1 MGFIDRLKEIF
12 PSTRTETIG
21 TIVDVNIPESL
32 YIKELALYCAVSI
45 IANAVSQCEIKVY
58 KAGKNVQDNDW
69 YSLNIKPNKNESAS
83 EFWHKVIERMLRAGP
98 EKGAFVFEQNGNL
111 YCADN
116 YNIDVKRPFLGNIYS
131 GVIVDGFQM
140 DRKFMADQCMIFR
153 LENIQAN
160 RMIAGMYEEYGKV
173 ISSAM
178 ESYKGT
184 NGVSYRLN
192 IAGLQAGDPSF
203 AKEWEDVLKN
213 QVRRFTDGESRVWI
227 NYTGRTLEE
236 FDKKTAAKNSDDV
249 VKKIEEIF
257 KITGKAYKIPES
269 LMLGNITNMNDVVK
283 SFLTFAVDPITDM
296 IGKVLTGAYGIWD
309 WMQGNYYKVD
319 TSGVNHIDIF
329 DMANNID
336 KLISSAFASVDEVRE
351 RTGLDAINEEWSRKH
366 LLTKNYEFTENVL
379 KKGGMEGDKSE
390 DDV

>member
-1 MGFIDRLKEIF
+1 MGFIDRLKEVF
-12 PSTRTETIG
+12 PSTKTESIG

-32 YIKELALYCAVSI
+32 YIKEMALYCAISI

-58 KAGKNVQDNDW
+58 KNGEYVRDEDW

-98 EKGAFVFEQNGNL
+98 KKGALVFEHGGNL
-111 YCADN
+111 YCADD
-116 YNIDVKRPFLGNIYS
+116 YSIEEERPFLGNIYS
-131 GVIVDGFQM
+131 GVVVDGFQL
-140 DRKFMADQCMIFR
+140 DRKFTASQCFIFR
-153 LENIQAN
+153 LENVQAN
-160 RMIAGMYEEYGKV
+160 RMIAGMYEEYGQV

-184 NGVSYRLN
+184 NGISYRLN
-192 IAGLQAGDPSF
+192 IEGLQAGDPTF
-203 AKEWEDVLKN
+203 KDEWEKILKD
-213 QVRRFTDGESRVWI
+213 QVRKFTDGSSKVWI
-227 NYTGRTLEE
+227 NYRGRTLEE
-236 FDKKTAAKNSDDV
+236 FEKKAAAKNSDDV
-249 VKKIEEIF
+249 VKTMEEIF

-296 IGKVLTGAYGIWD
+296 VGKVLTGAYGIEE

-319 TSGVNHIDIF
+319 TSGVNHIDMF

-351 RTGLDAINEEWSRKH
+351 RAGLDAIKEEWSSKH

-379 KKGGMEGDKSE
+379 KGGMDGEKTE

>member
-32 YIKELALYCAVSI
+32 YIKELALYCAISI

-58 KAGKNVQDNDW
+58 KEGKNVQDNDW

-236 FDKKTAAKNSDDV
+236 FDKKTVAKNSDDV
-249 VKKIEEIF
+249 VKTIEEIF

>member
-178 ESYKGT
+178 ESYRGT

-236 FDKKTAAKNSDDV
+236 FDKKTTAKNSDDV
-249 VKKIEEIF
+249 VKTIEEIF

-319 TSGVNHIDIF
+319 TSGVNHIDMF

-351 RTGLDAINEEWSRKH
+351 RAGLDAINEEWSRKH